1 MAQNILRLD
10 AVMRVT
16 GLGRSSIYNKVAE
29 ETFPKPIKL
38 GPRAVG
44 WLESEIEAWQRACI
58 EARDTGAPTM
68 RAA

>member
-10 AVMRVT
+10 AVMRAT

-29 ETFPKPIKL
+29 EIFPKPIKL

-44 WLESEIEAWQRACI
+44 WLENEIEAWQNACI
-58 EARDTGAPTM
+58 ETRDTGAA
-68 RAA
+68 R